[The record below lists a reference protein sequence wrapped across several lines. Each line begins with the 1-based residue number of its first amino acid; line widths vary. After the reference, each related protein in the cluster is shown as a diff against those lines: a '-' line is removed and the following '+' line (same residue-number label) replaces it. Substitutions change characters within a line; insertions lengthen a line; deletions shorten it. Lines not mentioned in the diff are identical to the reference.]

1 MDDFVKALNM
11 YLEYRH
17 IKDTYISLVSE
28 IDLKTIKSIL
38 NGDIIPDYKIKE
50 QIATG
55 IGYTVDFFTS
65 ENILNEINRLK
76 EFEKQREEEYQKRI
90 LEEELHEVKLTT
102 EDIKT
107 LHEMIKIFKIM
118 KNSINKE

>member
-55 IGYTVDFFTS
+55 IGYDVDFFTPL
-65 ENILNEINRLK
+65 NIKKEINRLK
-76 EFEKQREEEYQKRI
+76 DFEKQREEEYQKRL

-107 LHEMIKIFKIM
+107 LHEMIKIFKTM

>member
-38 NGDIIPDYKIKE
+38 NGDIIPDNETKDKI
-50 QIATG
+50 ASG
-55 IGYTVDFFTS
+55 IGYDVDFFTPL
-65 ENILNEINRLK
+65 NIKKEISRLK
-76 EFEKQREEEYQKRI
+76 EFEKQREEEYQKRL

>member
-28 IDLKTIKSIL
+28 IDLKTMKSIL
-38 NGDIIPDYKIKE
+38 NGNIIPDYKIKE

-107 LHEMIKIFKIM
+107 LHEMIKIFKTM

>member
-107 LHEMIKIFKIM
+107 LHEMIKIFKII

>member
-38 NGDIIPDYKIKE
+38 NGGIIPDYKIKE
-50 QIATG
+50 QIAAG
-55 IGYTVDFFTS
+55 IGYNVDFFTS

-76 EFEKQREEEYQKRI
+76 EFEKQREEEYQKRL

>member
-17 IKDTYISLVSE
+17 IKDTYISFVSE

-55 IGYTVDFFTS
+55 IGYDVDFFTPL
-65 ENILNEINRLK
+65 NIKKEINRLK
-76 EFEKQREEEYQKRI
+76 DFEKQREEEYQKRL

-107 LHEMIKIFKIM
+107 LHEMIKIFKTM

>member
-107 LHEMIKIFKIM
+107 LHEMIKIFKTM

>member
-28 IDLKTIKSIL
+28 IDLKTMKSIL
-38 NGDIIPDYKIKE
+38 NGNIIPDYKIKE

-65 ENILNEINRLK
+65 ENFLNEINRLK

-102 EDIKT
+102 EDKKT
-107 LHEMIKIFKIM
+107 LHEMSKIFKTM

>member
-76 EFEKQREEEYQKRI
+76 KIEKQREEEYQKRI